1 MHLSRGFLLRENR
14 CVQRAATSPGSPYPL
29 AASHAR
35 PNCTPHTSAMVAG
48 LVILMLPFAQACA
61 QQIFKSVDADG
72 HVVYSNEADPA
83 ATQTPVELPV
93 DGPSLPDTL
102 HFCWTNCFTLVLTN
116 GVYQR
121 SDGTPESWTVE
132 RFAPEAVILHRHD
145 APAGWNGN
153 RIDVRYEGVIIDGHL
168 RDITVNGRPV
178 PAIDIAWGE
187 ALNSV
192 PGSNAERDQR
202 NWAPSPTQA
211 YAPSGQR
218 PPGIDWDGV
227 GEITATQAPPPLQEE
242 EQPENALDGY
252 LWTPGY
258 WFWVRERHCWIPG
271 AWVRPPR
278 LGLLWT
284 PGYWAYVGGVYTFY
298 PGYWGPHVGFYG
310 GINYGYGYYGAG
322 FTGGRWTGNTF
333 AYNSSVSRLSPAVH
347 NTYSEPAVRPLT
359 AARISFN
366 GGPGGTT
373 ARPTPQEQL
382 ARGEQHLPITP
393 QQRQTLQVAA
403 GGAPA
408 GKQNMAI
415 HANTGPG
422 AGPKISLSR
431 ESALPQPRASAAP
444 TAPGRDTPPA
454 QPAGQAP
461 LPVVATEPEAA
472 KKSGEARSSR
482 AKRP

>member
-1 MHLSRGFLLRENR
+1 MHVVGFLLPGKRSAP
-14 CVQRAATSPGSPYPL
+14 RAVTAPGSPYAM
-29 AASHAR
+29 AAPHAR
-35 PNCTPHTSAMVAG
+35 PRCTARAIAMVAAM
-48 LVILMLPFAQACA
+48 VILTLPFEQACA

-83 ATQTPVELPV
+83 ATQTPVDLPV

-102 HFCWTNCFTLVLTN
+102 HFCWTNCFTLALTN

-121 SDGTPESWTVE
+121 SDGTPETWTVE

-145 APAGWNGN
+145 ARAGWNGN
-153 RIDVRYEGVIIDGHL
+153 RSDVRYQGVIIDGHL

-178 PAIDIAWGE
+178 PAIDMAWGD

-202 NWAPSPTQA
+202 HWTPPPALA
-211 YAPSGQR
+211 YAPSGQL

-258 WFWVRERHCWIPG
+258 WFWVRDRHCWIPG

-278 LGLLWT
+278 FGLLWT
-284 PGYWAYVGGVYTFY
+284 PGYWAYAGGVYIFH

-333 AYNSSVSRLSPAVH
+333 TYNRSVSNVGAAVH
-347 NTYSEPAVRPLT
+347 NTYSEPEVRPLQ
-359 AARISFN
+359 AAKISFN
-366 GGPGGTT
+366 GGPGGTN

-382 ARGEQHLPITP
+382 ASGEQHLPITP
-393 QQRQTLQVAA
+393 HQRQSLQVAA

-408 GKQNMAI
+408 GQQNMAI
-415 HANTGPG
+415 RANTGAG
-422 AGPKISLSR
+422 AGPRTSLSSER
-431 ESALPQPRASAAP
+431 ELPQPRASAAP
-444 TAPGRDTPPA
+444 AAPGRDAPPPQRA
-454 QPAGQAP
+454 VQLP
-461 LPVVATEPEAA
+461 LPANATEQDAG
-472 KKSGEARSSR
+472 KKPAEGKSAR